1 MAGRRANASTRESA
15 GTVARLA
22 AVVDDLARTAGKH
35 GEMGVA
41 AARTIGFRTAM
52 MAETLTD
59 PMSITDPEFVRMG
72 AEKVE
77 AAAEAA
83 TAMAVGVAELQH
95 AWMALFTGPAQAATV
110 AMTSLGTCRSP
121 LDLLSIQ
128 QRWWE
133 ESVNA
138 GMNAGMHFVES
149 AASLAGAGL
158 PAFHRRARAN
168 ARRLARVRR

>member
-1 MAGRRANASTRESA
+1 MAARRANSA
-15 GTVARLA
+15 GPATRLA
-22 AVVDDLARTAGKH
+22 AVVNDLAKTAGKH
-35 GEMGVA
+35 GEMSVD

-52 MAETLTD
+52 IAGTLTD
-59 PMSITDPEFVRMG
+59 PMSATDPEFLRMG

-77 AAAEAA
+77 AVAEAA
-83 TAMAVGVAELQH
+83 SAMAIGVAELQH
-95 AWMALFTGPAQAATV
+95 AWLALFTGPVQATTL

-121 LDLLSIQ
+121 LDLLGVQ

-133 ESVNA
+133 ESVTA

-168 ARRLARVRR
+168 ARRLSRLKS

>member
-1 MAGRRANASTRESA
+1 MAGRRTNGSA
-15 GTVARLA
+15 DTAARVTA
-22 AVVDDLARTAGKH
+22 MVSELARTAGKH
-35 GEMGVA
+35 GEMGLA

-52 MAETLTD
+52 LAETLTD

-77 AAAEAA
+77 AVAEAT

-95 AWMALFTGPAQAATV
+95 AWMALFTGPVQATTL

-121 LDLLSIQ
+121 MDLVSIQ

-133 ESVNA
+133 ESMAA
-138 GMNAGMHFVES
+138 GMNASMHFVES
-149 AASLAGAGL
+149 AASLASAGL
-158 PAFHRRARAN
+158 PAFHRRASAN
-168 ARRLARVRR
+168 ARRLARLRR

>member
-1 MAGRRANASTRESA
+1 MAARRAKSA
-15 GTVARLA
+15 GPATRLA
-22 AVVDDLARTAGKH
+22 AVVNELTKTAGKH

-41 AARTIGFRTAM
+41 AARTIGYRTAM
-52 MAETLTD
+52 MAGTLTD
-59 PMSITDPEFVRMG
+59 PLSATDPEFVRMG

-77 AAAEAA
+77 AVAEA
-83 TAMAVGVAELQH
+83 TSAMAVGVAELQH
-95 AWMALFTGPAQAATV
+95 AWLALFTGPVQAATL
-110 AMTSLGTCRSP
+110 ALASLGTCRSP
-121 LDLLSIQ
+121 LDLVGVQ

-133 ESVNA
+133 ESVSA

-168 ARRLARVRR
+168 ARRLARVQR

>member
-1 MAGRRANASTRESA
+1 MN
-15 GTVARLA
+15 
-22 AVVDDLARTAGKH
+22 DLAKTAGKH
-35 GEMGVA
+35 GELSVA

-59 PMSITDPEFVRMG
+59 PLSVTDPEFMRMG

-77 AAAEAA
+77 AVAEAT

-95 AWMALFTGPAQAATV
+95 AWMALFTGPVQAATL
-110 AMTSLGTCRSP
+110 AMAGVGTCRSP
-121 LDLLSIQ
+121 FDLVDVQ
-128 QRWWE
+128 RRWWE
-133 ESVNA
+133 ESLSA

-158 PAFHRRARAN
+158 PAFHRRASAN
-168 ARRLARVRR
+168 ARRLARVRK

>member
-1 MAGRRANASTRESA
+1 MAARRANPA
-15 GTVARLA
+15 GPATRLA
-22 AVVDDLARTAGKH
+22 AVVNDLAKTAGKH
-35 GEMGVA
+35 GELSVA

-59 PMSITDPEFVRMG
+59 PLSVTDPEFVRMG

-77 AAAEAA
+77 AVAEAT

-95 AWMALFTGPAQAATV
+95 AWMALFTGPVQATTL

-121 LDLLSIQ
+121 LDLVDIQ
-128 QRWWE
+128 RRWWE
-133 ESVNA
+133 ESMAA

-149 AASLAGAGL
+149 AASLASAGL
-158 PAFHRRARAN
+158 PAFHRRASAN
-168 ARRLARVRR
+168 ARRLARIRR

>member
-1 MAGRRANASTRESA
+1 MADRRANGPVDT
-15 GTVARLA
+15 TARLA
-22 AVVDDLARTAGKH
+22 AVVDELTRTAGKH

-52 MAETLTD
+52 LAETLNN
-59 PMSITDPEFVRMG
+59 PMSITDPEFIRMG

-95 AWMALFTGPAQAATV
+95 AWMAMMTGPVQAATL

-121 LDLLSIQ
+121 MDMLSIQ

-158 PAFHRRARAN
+158 PAFHRRVSAN
-168 ARRLARVRR
+168 ARRLAKRQ